1 MIKLSELNEKVGE
14 LLLMG
19 AYICLEHLWLQD
31 VSGILDTLQTFHK
44 WSV

>member
-19 AYICLEHLWLQD
+19 AYICLEHL
-31 VSGILDTLQTFHK
+31 
-44 WSV
+44 